1 MSGVS
6 GDHLIDPVAL
16 LAQADPPPAAPPPP
30 EPDTTEPMAPPTFTA
45 PTHGYGTE
53 PPPASASCP
62 AGHASPEGA
71 HFCPQCGTPLGA
83 EAPAQP
89 IADFY
94 RQAAATQ
101 PAGMPPAPDP
111 GVAARLRQGPVQEV
125 RLSRDPSQAIPMAF
139 TMEQPLPDEMLSPE
153 QRAER
158 DRQHVQAMAAGRRDP
173 GIPGYVPAQTRES
186 VLVHMVED
194 GLSFAGIVWMRG
206 QEIQID
212 VGSERWE
219 QAKQWILLDD
229 AGQMARYGKVFF
241 RPGPWPGVRTYQ
253 AARFEQ
259 LGPMGS
265 NGAPVFGPSQQEL
278 QQADMMEQARR
289 RGVPAMPRG

>member
-16 LAQADPPPAAPPPP
+16 LAQAEPPPAPPDPP
-30 EPDTTEPMAPPTFTA
+30 AEPDTVEPMEPPTFTA
-45 PTHGYGTE
+45 PTHQYGTE
-53 PPPASASCP
+53 PPAPPAGCA
-62 AGHASPEGA
+62 AGHATPEGA
-71 HFCPQCGTPLGA
+71 RFCPQCGMPLA
-83 EAPAQP
+83 APEIP
-89 IADFY
+89 SYPVADV
-94 RQAAATQ
+94 Q
-101 PAGMPPAPDP
+101 GMPPAPDP
-111 GVAARLRQGPVQEV
+111 AVAARLRQGPVQEV
-125 RLSRDPSQAIPMAF
+125 RLSRDPSVAIPMAF
-139 TMEQPLPDEMLSPE
+139 SMEQPVPDEMLSPE

-158 DRQHVQAMAAGRRDP
+158 DRQHLRAMAAGRRDP
-173 GIPGYVPAQTRES
+173 GIQGYEQARTAES

-206 QEIQID
+206 QEIQVD

-219 QAKQWILLDD
+219 QARQWILLDD

-253 AARFEQ
+253 AARFEA
-259 LGPMGS
+259 LGPIGQ

-278 QQADMMEQARR
+278 QQADLMEQARR

>member
-1 MSGVS
+1 MTGISG
-6 GDHLIDPVAL
+6 GHILDPVAL
-16 LAQADPPPAAPPPP
+16 LVSASDPAPDPAPP
-30 EPDTTEPMAPPTFTA
+30 EPDTIEPMEPPTFTA
-45 PTHGYGTE
+45 PTHQYGTE
-53 PPPASASCP
+53 PPPPPAGCP

-71 HFCPQCGTPLGA
+71 HFCPQCGTPLHAA
-83 EAPAQP
+83 EEPAYP
-89 IADFY
+89 VADFY
-94 RQAAATQ
+94 KQA
-101 PAGMPPAPDP
+101 AGMPPAPDP
-111 GVAARLRQGPVQEV
+111 AVADRLRQGPLQEV
-125 RLSRDPSQAIPMAF
+125 RLSRDPSVPIPMQF
-139 TMEQPLPDEMLSPE
+139 TMEQPLPDELLTPE

-173 GIPGYVPAQTRES
+173 GIPGYIPAQTPES

-253 AARFEQ
+253 AARFEA
-259 LGPMGS
+259 LGPVGQ
-265 NGAPVFGPSQQEL
+265 NGAPVFGPSRQEL
-278 QQADMMEQARR
+278 QQADLMEQARR